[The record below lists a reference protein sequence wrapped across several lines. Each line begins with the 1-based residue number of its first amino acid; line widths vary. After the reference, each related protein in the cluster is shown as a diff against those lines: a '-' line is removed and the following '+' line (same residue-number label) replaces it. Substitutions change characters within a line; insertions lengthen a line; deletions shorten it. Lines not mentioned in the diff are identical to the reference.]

1 MGRPRRL
8 EGTVCGIVD
17 IPDRWSA
24 TPAELPGAESGN
36 AESLSLKIRRSAP
49 APKPR
54 NTRQNA
60 MSHFTRC
67 GLWRGLLL
75 RTPRPVGYFTD
86 SPTHLGLKL
95 TDGGEPPDLVQL
107 GLHTGKDLTTAHPD
121 I

>member
-1 MGRPRRL
+1 MGRPRRI
-8 EGTVCGIVD
+8 EGTVCGIED

-67 GLWRGLLL
+67 GLWRGSFL
-75 RTPRPVGYFTD
+75 P
-86 SPTHLGLKL
+86 SPTPP
-95 TDGGEPPDLVQL
+95 GGVTKPPPPLSPKKKRKKARGGRKEKIV
-107 GLHTGKDLTTAHPD
+107 G
-121 I
+121 